1 MATYFS
7 HCRRFGSNISNC
19 PVRGVGGRCID
30 CDNVVWV
37 LRQKSEENV
46 KNNQSD
52 AANTEENSSNS

>member
-19 PVRGVGGRCID
+19 TIREMGGKCIE

-37 LRQKSEENV
+37 LRQKSRENT
-46 KNNQSD
+46 KKSESEPTI
-52 AANTEENSSNS
+52 TEENSSNS